1 MGTNA
6 ENAVTAAESDLAQ
19 KEAIAAVKLTEKND
33 AQGNHDAEI
42 DSLNDEQ
49 NMIQQ
54 VITILEDLLGRQ
66 GGAGCSEH
74 ATSSTEVAI
83 GIYACE
89 GAWPAGERGIEAG
102 GAHVCGAST
111 ELCGY
116 TEINQLTTE

>member
-49 NMIQQ
+49 AMIQQ
-54 VITILEDLLGRQ
+54 VITILEDLLVRQ
-66 GGAGCSEH
+66 G
-74 ATSSTEVAI
+74 EVNWIQCAS
-83 GIYACE
+83 E
-89 GAWPAGERGIEAG
+89 GAICHCNGNVRYGVDDRWNEQAAVGNI
-102 GAHVCGAST
+102 
-111 ELCGY
+111 
-116 TEINQLTTE
+116 